1 MFIEDTLS
9 LKTIVYCAE
18 YIAVCH
24 STSFFM
30 RQKLLAFLEEAIK
43 KTQLN
48 VLIEADETYVL

>member
-1 MFIEDTLS
+1 
-9 LKTIVYCAE
+9 
-18 YIAVCH
+18 
-24 STSFFM
+24 M